1 MVDMLDGGIGVDMHE
16 NSDAFF
22 KAIGNSNFVKA

>member
-1 MVDMLDGGIGVDMHE
+1 MVDMLNGGIGVDVHE

-22 KAIGNSNFVKA
+22 KTIGNSNFVKA